1 MNTIFLGI
9 VIFLCLLAIFDLVV
23 GVSNDAVNFLN
34 SAIGAKVAKFRTIV
48 VIAAVGVFAGAAM
61 SNGMMDVARHGIMT
75 PEHFS
80 FYEVMCVFLAVMV
93 TDVILLDIF
102 NTLGM
107 PTSTTVSMVFELLGG
122 AFAVAILKIAH
133 GATGADGTLLGLGDL
148 LNTEKA
154 ISVILGIF
162 LSVAIAFVV
171 GMVVMWVSRMVFGPT
186 PLPSLRG
193 RGWGWICHLKI
204 GVFCGISVTSII
216 WFLLINGLK
225 SSSIMS
231 PELKEMINT
240 HTWYII
246 GGCFLVFSI
255 IASCWSAISYYAAGK
270 KASKSGVSA
279 PLHFREGAGV
289 GLLKFVVLLGT
300 FALAMAFAGNDL
312 VNFVG
317 VPLTGLEAYQDYVAN
332 GTGNPDTFLMT
343 SLMDSAHTPTIF
355 LISAGVVMVLSL
367 IFSKKAQ
374 NVVKTSVDL
383 SRQDEGDEMFGS
395 SGVARALVRRS
406 TMASKFVARIVPDS
420 VLHWID
426 RRFNSDE
433 MQLPQGAAFDLIRA
447 AVNLVLAGLLV
458 SIGTSLKLPLSTTY
472 VTFMVAMGTSLAD
485 RAWGRE
491 SAVFRIT
498 GVLSVIGGWFIT
510 AGAAFTFCFLLTN
523 TMYFGSYVAMA
534 LAIALAIYLLFRSNF
549 VKRRDKKDEVR
560 GADEESLF
568 AQILRSKDRAIIW
581 GLLCEHIRRGNA
593 SRLQFVIDTY
603 ENMTT
608 AFLRE
613 QYKPLRRS
621 ASAINEERKALKR
634 QRRQE
639 IVTMQ
644 RLDPLQM
651 VSRNT
656 WYFLG
661 INSCQQMLYCLKRI
675 NEPVREHVGNS
686 FSPLPEA
693 YHERF
698 ISTRDAVLALYQR
711 AHTMLETGD
720 FTEVEALREDC
731 VQVKEQISIDRK
743 RALDS
748 MHDDSTRSAT
758 NSQSQSRPEGSP
770 EGKHQHKETLCNA
783 KNINTLLLTVHILQE
798 SQELTSNLRHMLR
811 GMNKFAGAEA

>member
-9 VIFLCLLAIFDLVV
+9 VIFLCVLAVFDLVV

-48 VIAAVGVFAGAAM
+48 MIAAVGVFAGAAL

-122 AFAVAILKIAH
+122 AFAIAIMKILH
-133 GATGADGTLLGLGDL
+133 GETADDGTLLALGDL

-154 ISVILGIF
+154 ISVIMGIF

-171 GMVVMWVSRMVFGPT
+171 GMVVMWISRMVFTFTYRVNGKT
-186 PLPSLRG
+186 TAYNGNMGGLTSSS
-193 RGWGWICHLKI
+193 LKI
-204 GVFCGISVTSII
+204 GIFSGIAVTSII

-225 SSSIMS
+225 GSSFMS
-231 PELKEMINT
+231 PELKAIINEN
-240 HTWYII
+240 TWYIL
-246 GGCFLVFSI
+246 GWGVAFFSI
-255 IASCWSAISYYAAGK
+255 VMTALSALK
-270 KASKSGVSA
+270 V
-279 PLHFREGAGV
+279 PV
-289 GLLKFVVLLGT
+289 LKFVVLLGT

-332 GTGNPDTFLMT
+332 GNGNPDAFLMQ
-343 SLMDSAHTPTIF
+343 SLMDSAHTPVIF
-355 LISAGVVMVLSL
+355 LILAGVVMVLSL

-395 SGVARALVRRS
+395 SPAARSLVRNS
-406 TMASKFVARIVPDS
+406 NITAKFVSKLMPDS
-420 VLHWID
+420 LLHWID
-426 RRFNSDE
+426 SRYNSEE
-433 MQLPQGAAFDLIRA
+433 MKLPQGAAFDLIRA

-458 SIGTSLKLPLSTTY
+458 AIGTSLKLPLSTTY

-485 RAWGRE
+485 RAWSRE

-510 AGAAFTFCFLLTN
+510 AGAAFIFCFMLTS

-534 LAIALAIYLLFRSNF
+534 LAIALAIYLLVRSNMT
-549 VKRRDKKDEVR
+549 KKEAETKTEDN
-560 GADEESLF
+560 LF
-568 AQILRSKDRAIIW
+568 LQILKSKDKAVIW
-581 GLLCEHIRRGNA
+581 SLLCEHIRMGNA
-593 SRLQFVIDTY
+593 ARLKYVIEAYGSMADAFVK
-603 ENMTT
+603 
-608 AFLRE
+608 E
-613 QYKPLRRS
+613 QYQPLKRATS
-621 ASAINEERKALKR
+621 QIEDERKSLKR
-634 QRRQE
+634 QRKQE
-639 IVTMQ
+639 ILTMQ
-644 RLDPLQM
+644 RLDPMLM
-651 VSRNT
+651 ISRNT

-675 NEPVREHVGNS
+675 NEPLREHVGNS
-686 FSPLPEA
+686 FSPLPEE
-693 YHERF
+693 YHKPFFEVKD
-698 ISTRDAVLALYQR
+698 SVLELYNR
-711 AHTMLETGD
+711 TLKMLETGD
-720 FTEVEALREDC
+720 FTDAETLRDDC
-731 VQVKEQISIDRK
+731 TYLQQRISDDRK
-743 RALDS
+743 KALDS
-748 MHDDSTRSAT
+748 IQD
-758 NSQSQSRPEGSP
+758 G
-770 EGKHQHKETLCNA
+770 NA
-783 KNINTLLLTVHILQE
+783 NINTLLLTIHVLQE
-798 SQELTSNLRHMLR
+798 SQELIGNLRHMIR
-811 GMNKFAGAEA
+811 GMNKFAGAEG